1 MNDQDHLSGVEVH
14 VSPDGSRISG
24 MVQSEDG
31 GRAVDGATVVV
42 FAADP
47 QQRGSYSRF
56 TRTTQTDQAGRYS
69 LEGLPPA
76 EYLVCALVEHEPGRE
91 SEAEYLNGLEG
102 DSTTIDLAA
111 GEMSSKTLVAL
122 EAPATN

>member
-1 MNDQDHLSGVEVH
+1 MNDQDHLSGVEVR
-14 VSPDGSRISG
+14 VSPNGSQISG
-24 MVQSEDG
+24 RVESEEDG
-31 GRAVDGATVVV
+31 KAVDGATVLV

-102 DSTTIDLAA
+102 ESSAIDLSA

-122 EAPATN
+122 AAPAAD